1 MAAPGIP
8 VVTNIDGT
16 TGPTLGGWWITL
28 SGTGFWN
35 ARDVVDSVILQ
46 YLYLGD
52 PFSITLTKGFAYYAA
67 NDSNFL
73 ILVPSS
79 LSYIDKSNS
88 NQSPPRTVLTASS
101 LITSIEVSANGNAV
115 FPPPL
120 SFTYEY
126 MPQLERIDAGTPVL
140 WTGQTSI
147 GIGTATL
154 SVPAA
159 TDMTASLSSSTT
171 GITFLDATGVA
182 PLPSNRITFPATED
196 SATFSMALSAAASP
210 GMSKITATPSNFGGA
225 VPAPAIVQI
234 SADQIVLVV
243 TSSTPSV
250 LPNVISVIAGQP
262 FTATVYVRATA
273 AGGV

>member
-1 MAAPGIP
+1 M
-8 VVTNIDGT
+8 
-16 TGPTLGGWWITL
+16 WITL

-159 TDMTASLSSSTT
+159 TDMTASPSSSTT
-171 GITFLDATGVA
+171 GITF
-182 PLPSNRITFPATED
+182 
-196 SATFSMALSAAASP
+196 SMPPASP
-210 GMSKITATPSNFGGA
+210 PSPVIVSLFRRPKTAQLSLWPFLRRHLLACPRSPRRLQILAVQCQRRRSSKFLRIKSCWWSPPRRLQSFRMSSP
-225 VPAPAIVQI
+225 
-234 SADQIVLVV
+234 
-243 TSSTPSV
+243 
-250 LPNVISVIAGQP
+250 
-262 FTATVYVRATA
+262 
-273 AGGV
+273 